1 MLDLMKKTITRN
13 LLKYSAG
20 THITCPHCDAIAD
33 YRRWVIAESPTGANM
48 WQGCSNCFEH
58 VRSQAEERGWTV
70 TRESAPKAAKS
81 PRGAYPQKAGRV
93 LDTFLRK
100 DILKGHK
107 ITSNLAK
114 ADRFFPAGVPDWH
127 IIETTQDNGTVDIG
141 FNWESKDISSRALT
155 DAYVRAYCES
165 NHLTQ
170 GMS

>member
-1 MLDLMKKTITRN
+1 MLDQFRKTINRN
-13 LLKYSAG
+13 LLKFSAG
-20 THITCPHCDAIAD
+20 MHITCPHCDAIAD
-33 YRRWVIAESPTGANM
+33 YRRWVILDRADGSTAWN
-48 WQGCSNCFEH
+48 GCTTCFAKLSEYL
-58 VRSQAEERGWTV
+58 GIPDNWTV
-70 TRESAPKAAKS
+70 TRESAPKAPKS

-127 IIETTQDNGTVDIG
+127 IIETTQDDGTVDIG

-170 GMS
+170 G